1 MRKKKKYNVVHIY
14 FFILSPQ
21 HTKEKKMSTSQ
32 RMVVIPADQYDR
44 LKERNASGDNG
55 IKLTSANEEKVLSL
69 DDQMKKVLEDN
80 TLNDTEKLYKYSQ
93 IMTKYMNYKDKT
105 THEGL
110 DKSIPR
116 HISPGKNDLVYTS
129 EDVNLNKQQQ
139 QGVVTV
145 AGDKPGN
152 KESVVQTDM
161 SSKDIEPDQIKIT
174 RELGGDKKKS
184 KSKTKNIRANVGLSD
199 IIDKWISM

>member
-1 MRKKKKYNVVHIY
+1 
-14 FFILSPQ
+14 
-21 HTKEKKMSTSQ
+21 MSTSQ

-116 HISPGKNDLVYTS
+116 HTSPGKNDLVYTS
-129 EDVNLNKQQQ
+129 EDVNLNKQQHQ
-139 QGVVTV
+139 QGVDTVV

-161 SSKDIEPDQIKIT
+161 SNNDIEPAQIKIT
-174 RELGGDKKKS
+174 QKVGDDKKKN
-184 KSKTKNIRANVGLSD
+184 KPKNKNIRANVGLSD